1 MEYSPRINQW
11 FTISINILYINHIS
25 TIVNQWLTI
34 IVPILTL
41 HFGRPRI
48 LPKPALA
55 PSRVPGTPNEN
66 FSEDLTLPTPPRR
79 QAEAEK
85 GGTYFSMG
93 VTPIAVWIVDFM
105 KNPKIKWMMTGGTSP
120 QFLGNFHI

>member
-1 MEYSPRINQW
+1 LGDHGSSQNQHW
-11 FTISINILYINHIS
+11 R
-25 TIVNQWLTI
+25 
-34 IVPILTL
+34 L
-41 HFGRPRI
+41 HGFQ
-48 LPKPALA
+48 ALQRELLGGSDA
-55 PSRVPGTPNEN
+55 A
-66 FSEDLTLPTPPRR
+66 TPPRR